1 MRARRAGV
9 GSARRGAIQMT
20 QLGRGRR
27 DLGWGPRSGGPDSSL
42 NRLEQLLE
50 YRRQRL
56 VRNSL
61 AICTTS
67 D

>member
-1 MRARRAGV
+1 
-9 GSARRGAIQMT
+9 MT

-50 YRRQRL
+50 HRRQRL
-56 VRNSL
+56 IRNSL

>member
-1 MRARRAGV
+1 
-9 GSARRGAIQMT
+9 MT

-50 YRRQRL
+50 HRRQRL
-56 VRNSL
+56 IRAPRCIKWVWSGV
-61 AICTTS
+61 AG
-67 D
+67 